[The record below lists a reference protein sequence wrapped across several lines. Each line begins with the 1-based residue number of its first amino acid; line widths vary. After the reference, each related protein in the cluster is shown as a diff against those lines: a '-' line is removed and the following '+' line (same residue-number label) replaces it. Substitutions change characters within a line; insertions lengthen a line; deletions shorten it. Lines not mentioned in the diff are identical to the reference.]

1 VIRREFLPRLKRGGI
16 DIAVLAVFA
25 DRFLH
30 EGILRECLLMIDD
43 MHQEIAESAGDLY
56 LIRTPADI
64 PAEPDDRRLGVLLS
78 IEGTEP
84 LAADLGILRL
94 LYELGLRAV
103 GLTWFGRTMAADG
116 TGEEEADGGLTRFGR
131 DLVRECNRLGILVDV
146 SHLSQ
151 RGFWDVLRLSQAPVI
166 ASHSNA
172 RAVHDHPRNLWD
184 DQLRA
189 LADSGGCVGLNA
201 YPDFVAAHPPRV
213 EQLADHAAHMLE
225 VMGPEHIGLGLDL
238 VDFVPEY
245 RGKVLAG
252 LANHGDAAAITDAL
266 IARSIDDD
274 TIRGILGTNWTRVW
288 RDVLA

>member
-1 VIRREFLPRLKRGGI
+1 
-16 DIAVLAVFA
+16 
-25 DRFLH
+25 
-30 EGILRECLLMIDD
+30 MIDD
-43 MHQEIAESAGDLY
+43 LHQEIEEAEGDLY

-64 PAEPDDRRLGVLLS
+64 PAGPDARRLGVMLS

-94 LYELGLRAV
+94 MYQLGLRAV

-116 TGEEEADGGLTRFGR
+116 TGEEDAGGGLTRFGR
-131 DLVRECNRLGILVDV
+131 ELVRECNRLGILVDV

-151 RGFWDVLRLSQAPVI
+151 RGFWDVMKLSQGPVI

-189 LADSGGCVGLNA
+189 IAAIGGCVGLNA
-201 YPDFVAAHPPRV
+201 YPDFVAPDPPRV
-213 EQLADHAAHMLE
+213 EQLADHAAHMIE
-225 VMGPEHIGLGLDL
+225 VMGPGHIGLGLDL

-245 RGKVLAG
+245 KEKVLGG

-266 IARSIDDD
+266 IARSMDAE
-274 TIRGILGTNWTRVW
+274 TIHAILGGNWVRVW
-288 RDVLA
+288 RAVLA